1 MGDRAERPD
10 PLRARNA
17 RELVA
22 SMRQLKEWAGLTYRQ
37 LSARS
42 ERAGDVLPSSTL
54 ADTLSRSTMPRA
66 EVLAAFVRAC
76 GCDRDEVAVWLS
88 VRTHICEAVVSPAG
102 DEADGWPPEEDGAGP
117 EGAPT
122 SHPSA
127 PLSRGRN
134 RILAVAGA
142 LAVALGVA
150 GVLAFDPG
158 GEKDGAQPPA
168 VADGGRSSR
177 APHSGA
183 SCRGAACR
191 DEDPEIRGCLYD
203 GRHVSGVKTQLGLVD
218 LFRSSACQALWA
230 EVSDD
235 PSLVS
240 VYLKS
245 DSGVA
250 LAVGRDRLH
259 GTVSSQGT
267 MVRTPMLPS
276 EDTPRHAEVCVAY
289 RKLEACTGSDGMT
302 RVKPYPTSGPS
313 TGERRVRK
321 APVRS

>member
-10 PLRARNA
+10 PLRARSA

-22 SMRQLKEWAGLTYRQ
+22 CMRQLKEWSGLTYRQ

-54 ADTLSRSTMPRA
+54 ADTLTRSTMPRA
-66 EVLAAFVRAC
+66 EVLGAFVRAC

-88 VRTHICEAVVSPAG
+88 VRTRICEAAVSPAG
-102 DEADGWPPEEDGAGP
+102 DEAVGWPPEEHGP
-117 EGAPT
+117 GPDEAPA
-122 SHPSA
+122 PRPPA
-127 PLSRGRN
+127 PLFRERH

-142 LAVALGVA
+142 LAVVLGVA
-150 GVLAFDPG
+150 GLLAFQPG
-158 GEKDGAQPPA
+158 GEDGARPPA
-168 VADGGRSSR
+168 VTDSGR
-177 APHSGA
+177 APHSAA

-191 DEDPEIRGCLYD
+191 DEDPELRGCLYD

-218 LFRSSACQALWA
+218 LFHSSACQALWA
-230 EVSDD
+230 EVSND

-250 LAVGRDRLH
+250 LTVGRDRLH
-259 GTVSSQGT
+259 GTASSQGT

-289 RKLEACTGSDGMT
+289 RELEACTGSDGMT
-302 RVKPYPTSGPS
+302 RVRPYPTSEPS
-313 TGERRVRK
+313 AGGRQIRK
-321 APVRS
+321 DPVRS